1 MTSQM
6 IKYLVIIAWHNM
18 MHATY
23 STHKVSLLCYLHQQF
38 INFGTV
44 LATNCHKYNH
54 MSYIILSLSTCQYAI
69 ANLLPNMNLQSIEII
84 IYYIFLRNRSHKY
97 LWQVPGS
104 CEPLTQICNYL
115 CLSEIWICRSQY
127 PQVFTRINSQ
137 VPMGLWYSCPPL
149 HCSSSRHPLDSPLPL
164 HTPLPHSPP
173 P

>member
-1 MTSQM
+1 
-6 IKYLVIIAWHNM
+6 M

-23 STHKVSLLCYLHQQF
+23 STHKVSLLCYLH
-38 INFGTV
+38 INCSTV

-69 ANLLPNMNLQSIEII
+69 ANLLPNMNLQSI

-115 CLSEIWICRSQY
+115 CLSEIWICGSQY
-127 PQVFTRINSQ
+127 PQVFTWINSQ
-137 VPMGLWYSCPPL
+137 VPTGLWYSCPPL
-149 HCSSSRHPLDSPLPL
+149 VWHQQNRRCVPLPDTVWQCYPKFPQL
-164 HTPLPHSPP
+164 AGASKDLTRWSNFCEGRQ
-173 P
+173 